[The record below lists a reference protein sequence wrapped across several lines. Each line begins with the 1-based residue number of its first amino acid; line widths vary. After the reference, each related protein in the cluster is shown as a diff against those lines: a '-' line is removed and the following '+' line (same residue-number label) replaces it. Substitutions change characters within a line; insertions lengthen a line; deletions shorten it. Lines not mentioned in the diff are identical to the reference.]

1 MGHAHVVHPVVL
13 AVARTAPADDVLH
26 LLDDDTVGRLTGPRR
41 DRSASAHALLRL
53 LLAEL
58 TGTPPQDHSLDR
70 WCTTC
75 GGPHGKPVLRHP
87 LLHVGV
93 ATTAGTVAAAV
104 TDAGPVG
111 VDLETVAAADFAGFA
126 GVALGPGEVARTAAE
141 RARAWVRKEAVL
153 KATGL
158 GLTVDPRRVDVRAS
172 LTAWPEAV
180 RLADVAV
187 RPDLACAVAVVGH
200 NRLDVRL
207 VERPLLT

>member
-1 MGHAHVVHPVVL
+1 MHPVVV

-26 LLDDDTVGRLTGPRR
+26 LLDDDTIGRLTGPRR

-87 LLHVGV
+87 RLHVGV
-93 ATTAGTVAAAV
+93 ATTAGTVAAVV
-104 TDAGPVG
+104 TDAGAVG
-111 VDLETVAAADFAGFA
+111 VDLETVAATDFVGFA
-126 GVALGPGEVARTAAE
+126 DVALGPGEVADTASE
-141 RARAWVRKEAVL
+141 RARAWVRKEAAL

-172 LTAWPEAV
+172 LTAWPAAV

-187 RPDLACAVAVVGH
+187 PPDLACAVGVVGH
-200 NRLDVRL
+200 SRLDVRL
-207 VERPLLT
+207 VERPLPS

>member
-1 MGHAHVVHPVVL
+1 MFPVFV
-13 AVARTAPADDVLH
+13 AVARIAPADGLLH
-26 LLDDDTVGRLTGPRR
+26 LLDDDTVGRLTAPRR

-70 WCTTC
+70 WCTSC

-87 LLHVGV
+87 LLHAGV
-93 ATTAGTVAAAV
+93 ATTPSTVAAAV
-104 TDAGPVG
+104 TEAGAVG
-111 VDLETVAAADFAGFA
+111 VDLEEVAAADFDGFD
-126 GVALGPGEVARTAAE
+126 GVALGPGEVADTASQ

-153 KATGL
+153 KATGF

-172 LTAWPEAV
+172 LAAWPAPT

-187 RPDLACAVAVVGH
+187 HRDLACAVAVVGH
-200 NRLDVRL
+200 SRLDVRP
-207 VERPLLT
+207 VELSLPG